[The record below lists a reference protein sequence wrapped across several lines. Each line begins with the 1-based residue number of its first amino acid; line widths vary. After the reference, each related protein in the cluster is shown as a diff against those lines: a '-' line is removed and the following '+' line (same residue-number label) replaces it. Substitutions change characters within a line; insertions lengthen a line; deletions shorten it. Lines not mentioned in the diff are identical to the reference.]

1 MCVFAIDIFPL
12 NGIIYLGKELTIQT
26 IFKEVFTIK
35 KLLSVLL
42 IFTITFSCFAF
53 RVCAADATVSDLNPY
68 AAIYAETDTDALF
81 QLRATYLLDHEDGQ
95 SAIEA
100 IDERLHQLGVEKI
113 TSSDVAHLF
122 NNLSSEN
129 QPRYTPVST
138 PGTTWYSQRLI
149 NVYNGKEYEV
159 QIITGQMANPQATNS
174 PLYDY
179 IPGIVK
185 EYTGWQVGLTNA
197 LYVAAPDI
205 IVSAGSIYAPAVGS
219 VFSAGLTLYDILM
232 AYQEGLT
239 PTSTLDNAAY
249 SFDIILISTMKFAFI
264 KASGAVD
271 TGNQILGYAGTE
283 VKCAVKINIPRV
295 SENLVPYYES
305 VEYADT
311 ITSYGFDNYAIR
323 AIASQNFWNYKLGY
337 TELDQYYLIH
347 KIPFTLMNSIYY
359 ADVPYTHP

>member
-1 MCVFAIDIFPL
+1 M
-12 NGIIYLGKELTIQT
+12 KE
-26 IFKEVFTIK
+26 
-35 KLLSVLL
+35 LLSVLL

-53 RVCAADATVSDLNPY
+53 RVCAADPAVSSPSPY
-68 AAIYAETDTDALF
+68 AAIYAETDADALF

-100 IDERLHQLGVEKI
+100 IDKRLLQLGVEEI
-113 TSSDVAHLF
+113 SAVEVAHLF
-122 NNLSSEN
+122 DSNPSEN
-129 QPRYTPVST
+129 QPRYTPTST

-179 IPGIVK
+179 TPGIVK
-185 EYTGWQVGLTNA
+185 EYTGGLVGLINA
-197 LYVAAPDI
+197 LHVAAPDI
-205 IVSAGSIYAPAVGS
+205 IVSAGSIQDPAVGS
-219 VFSAGLTLYDILM
+219 VLSAGLTLYDIVM
-232 AYQEGLT
+232 AFEEGLM
-239 PTSTLDNAAY
+239 PTSTLDNGKY
-249 SFDIILISTMKFAFI
+249 SYDITLISTMKFAFI
-264 KASGAVD
+264 KYSGNLD

-311 ITSYGFDNYAIR
+311 ITSYGFDNYVIR

-337 TELDQYYLIH
+337 TDLDQYYLIH
-347 KIPFTLMNSIYY
+347 EIPFTLMDTIYY